1 MSICGRI
8 SATLE
13 HELFGWKT
21 QEAVMKI
28 TKFKALIAAIFVLAI
43 SAYGCGGGAMD
54 WIDASS
60 GDDTITPS
68 GTYAEFV
75 DKGLVVHFETPI
87 SVDASVSKAI
97 SASNF
102 SVTEDLT
109 GAAVTINR
117 VVPASDGLSVA
128 LYGAFKYM
136 TAHNIAA
143 TGLVDANGA
152 AIADLSLSAETSSN
166 PRSLSGGRYGDLF
179 LAFGNLAAMFNGL
192 DLVPDSE
199 DSNEIAFLPLL
210 YGSWM
215 YTDQFND
222 DGCMLGSSSL
232 NIPAY
237 MQIGDGH
244 SFMVGRVGTALE
256 CGDIFAEGSAGISV
270 DKGMVVVS
278 RTTFLFFED
287 RDAGPVAEFMPA
299 GDTIV
304 MAFPVMSPPFDF
316 NGDGIADFGFVETS
330 TEDLEVDKASGLSFA
345 GYEYLRIFF
354 GRAVGGFAGRIE
366 ISEADVTIPVE
377 GFTESKSVYDA
388 WVTDLAMGARP
399 PYYPAFA
406 HGDLEGDGFDD
417 IALAVYDTTLGRMVV
432 NVWKGAAE
440 AGVRLEPDSIV
451 SAPGNQIYPEM
462 VPNVLIADVNGDSME
477 DMIVGSTFEIAPY
490 SGGLKAAEFDPGMV
504 QILLGR
510 NPWPARLSTAT
521 ADARIIEENAK
532 DELGRVTPLGMVS
545 SDYNNDG
552 YADMLLAAPRAV
564 YDSSAMV
571 YRGKAYLFFGG
582 ADIGVDA
589 AWEEMSAGDADVVFL
604 SDITQD
610 IMNGTVLYD
619 PGDMLNDGNP
629 DAFIAA
635 GRSSGAALYFYNLA
649 DDSAGVY
656 GPADAKA
663 IVNLSLGR

>member
-1 MSICGRI
+1 
-8 SATLE
+8 
-13 HELFGWKT
+13 
-21 QEAVMKI
+21 MKI
-28 TKFKALIAAIFVLAI
+28 TKFKALIAAIFTLTL
-43 SAYGCGGGAMD
+43 SAHGCGGGAMD

-136 TAHNIAA
+136 TSHNVAA

-152 AIADLSLSAETSSN
+152 AIADLSLSAETSFN

-179 LAFGNLAAMFNGL
+179 VALGSFAAMFNGL

-215 YTDQFND
+215 YTDPFSEE
-222 DGCMLGSSSL
+222 GCSLGSSSL

-244 SFMVGRVGTALE
+244 SFLVGRVGTALT

-270 DKGMVVVS
+270 DKGMVEVS

-299 GDTIV
+299 GDSIV

-330 TEDLEVDKASGLSFA
+330 TEDLEVDKAAPGLSFA

-354 GRAVGGFAGRIE
+354 GRAAGGFAGRIE
-366 ISEADVTIPVE
+366 ISEADVTIPVD
-377 GFTESKSVYDA
+377 GFAESKSVYDA
-388 WVTDLAMGARP
+388 WVLGLEMGANP

-417 IALAVYDTTLGRMVV
+417 IALAVYDTTLGRMVIK
-432 NVWKGAAE
+432 VWKGAAE

-451 SAPGNQIYPEM
+451 SAPGNQTYPEM

-490 SGGLKAAEFDPGMV
+490 AGIEGGVWNLSNDWGKIGDLGGLPVVDPGMV
-504 QILLGR
+504 QIILGR

-521 ADARIIEENAK
+521 ANARIIEENAR
-532 DELGRVTPLGMVS
+532 DELGRVTPLGMIA

-571 YRGKAYLFFGG
+571 YRGKVYLFFGG

-610 IMNGTVLYD
+610 IMSGIVLYD

-635 GRSSGAALYFYNLA
+635 GRASGAALYFHNLA